1 MLLAQEEVTEALGGL
16 TAADWI
22 RAGIILAAAIVLSRL
37 IKLVV
42 TRMVRGNEPSGPAA
56 RLIGRFVGFAV
67 IVGGLIYALSSL
79 EVRLGPLLGALGLGG
94 LALAFAAQ
102 SILENFFSSILIQ
115 TRRPFR
121 IGDQVTLGTDIEG
134 VVEDV
139 DFRVVIIRTFDGE
152 RVLVPSSQVLQNPIT
167 NVTARG
173 PWRTSLCVGV
183 AYGTDLQLAR
193 EVLLKAI
200 RGVPYVLSEP
210 VPEVWFEE
218 FGDSSI
224 NFALLFWHTPEMVTR
239 WQVRS
244 EVGMAAT
251 KALAEAGITI
261 PFPQRRIWFGE
272 ANPFQSPEA

>member
-1 MLLAQEEVTEALGGL
+1 MFLAQEEVTEALGGL

-22 RAGIILAAAIVLSRL
+22 RAGIIFVVAILISRV
-37 IKLVV
+37 IKIIV
-42 TRMVRGNEPSGPAA
+42 TRVVRGNEPAGPAA

-67 IVGGLIYALSSL
+67 ILAGLIYALASL
-79 EVRLGPLLGALGLGG
+79 NVRLGPLLGALGLGG

-115 TRRPFR
+115 MRRPFR
-121 IGDQVTLGTDIEG
+121 VGDQVMLGKDIEG
-134 VVEDV
+134 IVEDV

-152 RVLVPSSQVLQNPIT
+152 RVLVPSSQVLDNPIT

-183 AYGTDLQLAR
+183 AYGTDLEAAQ

-200 RGVPYVLSEP
+200 RSVPYVLTNP
-210 VPEVWFEE
+210 APEVWFEE
-218 FGDSSI
+218 FDESSI

-251 KALAEAGITI
+251 RALAEAGITI
-261 PFPQRRIWFGE
+261 PFPQRRLWFGG
-272 ANPFQSPEA
+272 PDQPQSPQQ